1 MTSPYTYAVK
11 LSGGLLLTAVLSSCT
26 LFPSSPGGPDTPR
39 SLAERMERHTQVLQK
54 TIGPRNSR
62 QPKSMEAAA
71 KYIEN
76 NFSDM
81 GYAVTLQPVTSGNS
95 KKEAAIYN
103 IVVYKPGL
111 FSDNQSIVVG
121 ANYDSD
127 ERFNNGSGAAV
138 LMETARDLRD
148 IATNHNIYFVA
159 YANGAQSAGQSGP
172 SGAGVHAKMLSGL
185 IGASNILGM
194 INLEPQKTA
203 VPGEGEQ
210 TKEAEPQTPVLFLT
224 TPRGQEFAAQC
235 AAPFAKSWE
244 QPPSTLHR
252 KTAAINS
259 NDRHY
264 AVLDI
269 PTLSCKCEYSVTD
282 SRTKNY
288 VQALTDM
295 IHQVADNDVSKT
307 DKQPDA
313 AQKPKQP

>member
-1 MTSPYTYAVK
+1 
-11 LSGGLLLTAVLSSCT
+11 
-26 LFPSSPGGPDTPR
+26 
-39 SLAERMERHTQVLQK
+39 
-54 TIGPRNSR
+54 
-62 QPKSMEAAA
+62 
-71 KYIEN
+71 
-76 NFSDM
+76 
-81 GYAVTLQPVTSGNS
+81 
-95 KKEAAIYN
+95 
-103 IVVYKPGL
+103 
-111 FSDNQSIVVG
+111 
-121 ANYDSD
+121 
-127 ERFNNGSGAAV
+127 
-138 LMETARDLRD
+138 
-148 IATNHNIYFVA
+148 
-159 YANGAQSAGQSGP
+159 
-172 SGAGVHAKMLSGL
+172 MLSGL

-210 TKEAEPQTPVLFLT
+210 TKEVEPQTPVLFLT

-264 AVLDI
+264 AALDI